1 MKKIISILIII
12 ITVLSGVFAF
22 NYFSVTKPM
31 SEVLEEDPRN
41 SGIEIYTHYNYFINP
56 SVLVVDVRDISGEKA
71 PADVFRVLLQYAS
84 KLKDTPFDKVLLQS
98 KGKTKF
104 ILEGV
109 YFELLGEEYGIQNP
123 VYTMRTFPE
132 NVYTPDGEKAF
143 STWSGGFL
151 GVMKEQM
158 EDFADFHHRWYIED
172 I

>member
-1 MKKIISILIII
+1 MKKIIWICITIIAVI
-12 ITVLSGVFAF
+12 ASVFAF

-31 SEVLEEDPRN
+31 SEVIEEDPRN
-41 SGIEIYTHYNYFINP
+41 SGIKIYTHYNYFINP

-84 KLKDTPFDKVLLQS
+84 KLKETPFDKVLLQS

-109 YFELLGEEYGIQNP
+109 YFEMLGDEYGIQNP

-132 NVYTPDGEKAF
+132 NVYTPEGEKAF
-143 STWSGGFL
+143 STWTGGLL

-158 EDFADFHHRWYIED
+158 EDFAEFHMQWYIED